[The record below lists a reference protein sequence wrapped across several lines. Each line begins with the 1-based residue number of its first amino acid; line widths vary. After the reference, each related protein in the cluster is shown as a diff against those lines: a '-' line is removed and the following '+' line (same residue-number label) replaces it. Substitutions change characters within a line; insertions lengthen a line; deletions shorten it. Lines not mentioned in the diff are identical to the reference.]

1 MMMVEAKDDEDDLMK
16 DGDDTL
22 VAFEHK
28 FFTSV
33 DAPYFRLSEQEDE
46 AVMVIRLSDE
56 EAVLP
61 LGGIRREF
69 DFHEESI
76 DGKMLCLVEEALDYV
91 NSLRIGD
98 PLPSEILTGEASWEV
113 SERHRT
119 TAYHRLTVQLVSW
132 LSGDEQA
139 STNPEELKLIAEDP
153 ETKTKVNLAFA
164 EAATELG
171 LGADQTET
179 VLSLIMTLA
188 EELSH
193 IESLREQF
201 QNVHVINDKIA
212 KLQKTYSNEISVM
225 EILNPVA
232 RLLTVAIKEYQD
244 LFDQVDAQT
253 GEIMSVLKNIGSQ
266 TQFIHKVRD
275 DLYRRL
281 RAWSKMFK
289 LWDKTAAKRSREAE
303 DALRSTYQFL
313 AKRFMPVDEWVLFS
327 QLQDGG
333 DSGVDTSM
341 RW

>member
-1 MMMVEAKDDEDDLMK
+1 MVEATKDEDDSMK
-16 DGDDTL
+16 NEDDIL
-22 VAFEHK
+22 VEFEHK
-28 FFTSV
+28 FFASV

-61 LGGIRREF
+61 LDGIRREF
-69 DFHEESI
+69 DFHEESV
-76 DGKMLCLVEEALDYV
+76 DGKMLCLVEEALGYV

-98 PLPSEILTGEASWEV
+98 SLPSEILSGKASWEV
-113 SERHRT
+113 SEKHRT

-132 LSGDEQA
+132 LSGHEQT

-153 ETKTKVNLAFA
+153 ETKVKVNQAFK

-171 LGADQTET
+171 LGEDQTET
-179 VLSLIMTLA
+179 VIQLIMTLA

-201 QNVHVINDKIA
+201 QNVHMIHDKIL
-212 KLQKTYSNEISVM
+212 KLRKTYSNEISVM

-253 GEIMSVLKNIGSQ
+253 GEIMSVMKNIGGQ

-281 RAWSKMFK
+281 RAWNTMFE
-289 LWDKTAAKRSREAE
+289 LWNRTDAKRSRDVEE
-303 DALRSTYQFL
+303 LVRSTYQFPCQAL
-313 AKRFMPVDEWVLFS
+313 HAC
-327 QLQDGG
+327 G
-333 DSGVDTSM
+333 
-341 RW
+341 